1 MTASS
6 RGRTLGS
13 RRLLR
18 WAPCHRL
25 GGTFGSEL
33 QPSLR
38 PFNPSDGRYQFRA
51 EGLRGVEARFLLRM
65 VYLAGEAGSQKIYYT
80 LTPQRG
86 GEQYQIRAYL
96 IPAGEGALRP
106 N

>member
-1 MTASS
+1 
-6 RGRTLGS
+6 
-13 RRLLR
+13 LLR
-18 WAPCHRL
+18 
-25 GGTFGSEL
+25 
-33 QPSLR
+33 
-38 PFNPSDGRYQFRA
+38 
-51 EGLRGVEARFLLRM
+51 V